1 MDMRFADRCSEE
13 ERDWGS
19 GGSLQR
25 YYIYQTTDGAHAQH
39 NHDFK
44 CFSQTDLVNWKDE
57 GVILD
62 LYDVDWGKEYAWVP
76 CITEK
81 KVDDGYKYNFVAN
94 KNIGVAV
101 VDKPE
106 GPYHDALGRAL
117 LTKEEIDAPNQV
129 IILMC
134 YRIQLPASII
144 SIGAIHTSGW
154 LNLRTI

>member
-1 MDMRFADRCSEE
+1 M
-13 ERDWGS
+13 
-19 GGSLQR
+19 
-25 YYIYQTTDGAHAQH
+25 
-39 NHDFK
+39 
-44 CFSQTDLVNWKDE
+44 
-57 GVILD
+57 ILD